1 MFHSDCVYI
10 QVPLNYDNQS
20 KREGKKLSTYHIRRK
35 QVTKLSL
42 KKKESMLWSVVRKTG
57 EGWCKQAVVIPITS
71 NALTITTITKRL

>member
-42 KKKESMLWSVVRKTG
+42 KKKNQCCGQWCVKLERVDVNKQWS
-57 EGWCKQAVVIPITS
+57 S
-71 NALTITTITKRL
+71 L